1 MVDRSSGAKYQAPEF
16 EAKKVKEPTDSL
28 PEWMAETAVRRVVL
42 RILNWL
48 IRFLIRWR
56 DRIRRAPEIQKEPEI
71 LKEIEWEKEDPV

>member
-42 RILNWL
+42 RVLNWAIRYL
-48 IRFLIRWR
+48 IGWR
-56 DRIRRAPEIQKEPEI
+56 DRIRKAPKKPQDPEVLEEIPM
-71 LKEIEWEKEDPV
+71 ED